1 MKRTV
6 GYARV
11 SSREQA
17 VDSQALEQQIARL
30 KAAGATEIF
39 QDIQSGSN
47 DDRPALK
54 KLMNLVRS
62 RQIDEVVITRIDRK
76 ARSLPKLRECIDTYN
91 SNGVNLRILDQQI
104 DLSTSQGKLMVNVL
118 GSLAEWETDLLSERV
133 RHGKQHRRNKLAA
146 NESYPW
152 GYQVVNDKYQ
162 LDNRPFLCLISS
174 RPRNYLDL
182 YNESDFRKLPG
193 QTISEVAKNCLD
205 IFFKHRGVSRA
216 LKAIF
221 NTYGIIKRS
230 NNRNSRDG
238 IFHWTS
244 SGFNRWLINPV
255 LCGHTAYLQRITI
268 SKRKRKINKPEDWQI
283 IHDTHPEHRLI
294 TDAEAVEIQ
303 QILLFNSKIGH
314 FSFNQDQNNPVCYRE
329 YAYQIG
335 LVFCAE
341 CGSKCITKTAT
352 HKGGKYYYFAC
363 RYAGMG
369 CGNPKS
375 TRKSNI
381 ESALIK
387 TLVQRS
393 QTLASCSDKQLASS
407 PSKSEK
413 LKQLESRLEA
423 LEKISGFD
431 PDLEKLKDKTR
442 QLIASEIN
450 PFLFDS
456 TQNKSPEEIIRA
468 GNNLA
473 IWHTLSPDDKVKIYH
488 QIVHRIT
495 IRNADVEEVILKI

>member
-17 VDSQALEQQIARL
+17 EDSNALEQQVARL

-54 KLMNLVRS
+54 QLMKLV
-62 RQIDEVVITRIDRK
+62 QEEKIDEVIITRIDRK
-76 ARSLPKLRECIDTYN
+76 ARSLPKLRECIDIYN
-91 SNGVNLRILDQQI
+91 SSGVNLRILDQQI

-133 RHGKQHRRNKLAA
+133 RHGKQHRRNKQAA

-162 LDNRPFLCLISS
+162 LDTRPFLCLISS
-174 RPRNYLDL
+174 RPDNYLDL
-182 YNESDFRKLPG
+182 YNESDFTKLPG
-193 QTISEVAKNCLD
+193 QTIKEIAKNCLD
-205 IFFKHRGVSRA
+205 IFFKHRGVSRG

-230 NNRNSRDG
+230 DNRNSRDG

-244 SGFNRWLINPV
+244 AGFNRWLTNPV

-268 SKRKRKINKPEDWQI
+268 SKRKRKINKPENWQI

-294 TDAEAVEIQ
+294 TDAEAAEIQ
-303 QILLFNSKIGH
+303 QILKFNSKTGH
-314 FSFNQDQNNPVCYRE
+314 FSFNQDPNHPVCYRE
-329 YAYQIG
+329 YAYQTG

-341 CGSKCITKTAT
+341 CGSKCITKSAS

-393 QTLASCSDKQLASS
+393 QTLASSDDKQLAQSQ
-407 PSKSEK
+407 SKSEK
-413 LKQLESRLEA
+413 LKQLESRLET
-423 LEKISGFD
+423 LEKIPGFD
-431 PDLEKLKDKTR
+431 PDLENLKEKTR

-456 TQNKSPEEIIRA
+456 TRNKSPEEIIRA

-495 IRNADVEEVILKI
+495 IRNANVEEVILKI